1 MAGCYGKIPALGDFL
16 SRNLPA
22 AFVEAWDGWLRRV
35 MGACARGGDDG
46 WTDQYLA
53 GPIWRFLLA
62 PGAIGE
68 VGRAGILVPSV
79 DRIGRCFPLSIAIEI
94 ADGMPPLDMV
104 GAWADGFERAEILAI
119 GTLGRALDPET
130 FVERVAGL
138 PAPIPG
144 PVPGPVARWVQPDT
158 PAAGT
163 RSAGARTGGAPL
175 DAAGARG
182 LIATLSPALLAAAP
196 PSWSLWWHLDWEQR
210 PATTV
215 LFAGLPPPEA
225 AVAMLLGAWKEGG
238 WTD

>member
-62 PGAIGE
+62 PGTIGE

-94 ADGMPPLDMV
+94 ADGMPALDMV

-138 PAPIPG
+138 PAPIPVT
-144 PVPGPVARWVQPDT
+144 VPGPVARWVQPD
-158 PAAGT
+158 ASAVT
-163 RSAGARTGGAPL
+163 RTAGARTAGAPL

-182 LIATLSPALLAAAP
+182 LIATLSPPLLEAAA

-225 AVAMLLGAWKEGG
+225 AGAMLLGAWKEGG
-238 WTD
+238 WTG

>member
-35 MGACARGGDDG
+35 MGACARSGDDG
-46 WTDQYLA
+46 WTDLYLA

-68 VGRAGILVPSV
+68 TGRAGVLVPSV
-79 DRIGRCFPLSIAIEI
+79 DRIGRCFPMTIATAIP
-94 ADGMPPLDMV
+94 DGMAPIDMV
-104 GAWADGFERAEILAI
+104 GAWAEGFERAEILAI

-130 FVERVAGL
+130 FVARVAGL
-138 PAPIPG
+138 PAPTAAPA
-144 PVPGPVARWVQPDT
+144 PAPVARWAQAES
-158 PAAGT
+158 PATGT
-163 RSAGARTGGAPL
+163 RTAGAPL
-175 DAAGARG
+175 DGAEARG
-182 LIATLSPALLAAAP
+182 LLATLSPPLLTAAP
-196 PSWSLWWHLDWEQR
+196 QSWSLWWHLDWEQR

-225 AVAMLLGAWKEGG
+225 AGAMLRGMWKEGG
-238 WTD
+238 WTA